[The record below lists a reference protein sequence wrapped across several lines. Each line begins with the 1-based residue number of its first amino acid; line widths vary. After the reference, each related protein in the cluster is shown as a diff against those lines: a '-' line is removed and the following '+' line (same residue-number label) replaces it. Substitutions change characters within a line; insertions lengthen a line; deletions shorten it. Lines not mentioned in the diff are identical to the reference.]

1 MDHEIAPNRELI
13 RSLRLLDHAAHDRH
27 LQILHLATR
36 HIRIVHPRHTPMQV
50 PPQIRL
56 HPLAILQIHLPRI
69 GLRLQRPRQRDGARH
84 DAAGAGAERR
94 GGVGEGREDGVR
106 ADEVGLEGPARRVRV
121 EVAEEDVDEEGAL
134 EGHLLD
140 AQVGDPFAVVACGK
154 SFRSGG
160 DVGGGGGGGGDTGGD
175 GGGEGG
181 VAWIGGGGG
190 GEGGEGGIVGGGG
203 VVEGSA
209 VGGAGGFGMDAA
221 LLGDVLAG

>member
-1 MDHEIAPNRELI
+1 M
-13 RSLRLLDHAAHDRH
+13 
-27 LQILHLATR
+27 QI
-36 HIRIVHPRHTPMQV
+36 

-56 HPLAILQIHLPRI
+56 HPLAILQIHLPSI

-84 DAAGAGAERR
+84 DAAGARAER
-94 GGVGEGREDGVR
+94 GGGFGEGREDGVR

-121 EVAEEDVDEEGAL
+121 EVAKEDVDEEGAL

-140 AQVGDPFAVVACGK
+140 AQVGDPFAVVACGEG
-154 SFRSGG
+154 FQGGG

-181 VAWIGGGGG
+181 VGWVG
-190 GEGGEGGIVGGGG
+190 GGIVVGGG

-209 VGGAGGFGMDAA
+209 LGGVVGFGMDAA
-221 LLGDVLAG
+221 LLGEVFAGCRAV